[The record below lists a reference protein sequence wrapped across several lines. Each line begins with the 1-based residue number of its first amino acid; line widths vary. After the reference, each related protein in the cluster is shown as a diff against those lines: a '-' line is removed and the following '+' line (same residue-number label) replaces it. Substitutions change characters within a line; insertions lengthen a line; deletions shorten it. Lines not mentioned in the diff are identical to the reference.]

1 MVSYQE
7 AKRTMKETNKN
18 RTHSP
23 ESIER
28 LCQLTELFMKRLAK
42 EVEKEMP
49 KEVGRGSRV
58 QRLHVEAAFGRI
70 MSGEENE

>member
-7 AKRTMKETNKN
+7 AKRTMKEVNKS

-23 ESIER
+23 EAINRVCE
-28 LCQLTELFMKRLAK
+28 LTELFMKKLVK
-42 EVEKEMP
+42 EIEKEMP

>member
-1 MVSYQE
+1 
-7 AKRTMKETNKN
+7 MKK
-18 RTHSP
+18 
-23 ESIER
+23 
-28 LCQLTELFMKRLAK
+28 LAK